1 LSKPVAGPIGGPY
14 LRVPL
19 HDRTTTTEGLLF
31 DRILVPTDG
40 STAADAAV
48 DHALRLADAFDST
61 IVALHVVDVRV
72 LEGPLVQSI
81 GSLWGD
87 VPVPVWHEDLG
98 ASLQQR
104 GERLLEE
111 VGTRLRAAGRPVEV
125 ELEIGLPVETIA
137 ERARSVDLVVVG
149 RRGEHAAF
157 GSHPLGSTTQGVV
170 RRAPKPVLVC
180 PQGKHPLGRLLAA
193 YDGSEHALR
202 ALEIAVGYAERTR
215 VELHVV
221 SVQNRAEEAER
232 MAAEA
237 EAYARGHDLQVVVHV
252 REDDDA
258 AERILE
264 VAREVGAEIVAMGAF
279 GRGRLRE
286 FLVGSTTQKVLTAFD
301 HPVLLYR

>member
-1 LSKPVAGPIGGPY
+1 
-14 LRVPL
+14 
-19 HDRTTTTEGLLF
+19 LF

-40 STAADAAV
+40 STAGEAAV
-48 DHALRLADAFDST
+48 DHALRLAAVFDST
-61 IVALHVVDVRV
+61 LIVLYVVDVRV
-72 LEGPLVQSI
+72 LEGPLLQSV
-81 GSLWGD
+81 GTLWGD
-87 VPVPVWHEDLG
+87 VPIPVWHEDLG
-98 ASLQQR
+98 ASLRQH

-111 VGTRLRAAGRPVEV
+111 VASRVRAEGRSVELA
-125 ELEIGLPVETIA
+125 LEIGLPVETIT

-157 GSHPLGSTTQGVV
+157 GSHPLGSTAEGVV

-180 PQGKHPLGRLLAA
+180 PQGKHPLGRVLVA

-202 ALEIAVGYAERTR
+202 ALELGVAYTERTR

-221 SVQNRAEEAER
+221 SVHPRADEAER
-232 MAAEA
+232 LAAEA
-237 EAYARGHDLQVVVHV
+237 DAYARGHDLDVAIHV

-258 AERILE
+258 AEQILE
-264 VAREVGAEIVAMGAF
+264 VARQVGAEMLAMGAF

>member
-1 LSKPVAGPIGGPY
+1 LVATLTEALY

-19 HDRTTTTEGLLF
+19 DDRTASTEGLLF

-40 STAADAAV
+40 SAAATAAV
-48 DHALRLADAFDST
+48 DYALRLADTFDST
-61 IVALHVVDVRV
+61 ILSLHVVDVRV
-72 LEGPLVQSI
+72 LEGPLLQTI
-81 GSLWGD
+81 ETLWGD
-87 VPVPVWHEDLG
+87 VPVPVWHEDL
-98 ASLQQR
+98 ANSLRQR

-111 VGTRLRAAGRPVEV
+111 MASRVRAAGRRVEV

-137 ERARSVDLVVVG
+137 ERTRTVDLIVVG

-170 RRAPKPVLVC
+170 RRAPKPVFVC
-180 PQGKHPLGRLLAA
+180 PQGEHPLGRVLAA

-202 ALEIAVGYAERTR
+202 ALEIAVAYAERTR

-221 SVQNRAEEAER
+221 SVHQRANEAER
-232 MAAEA
+232 LTEEAA
-237 EAYARGHDLQVVVHV
+237 AYAGGHDLKVVAHV

-264 VAREVGAEIVAMGAF
+264 VAREVGAEMIAMGAF
-279 GRGRLRE
+279 GKGRLRE
-286 FLVGSTTQKVLTAFD
+286 FLVGSTTEKVLTAFG